1 MLRISLCTHVSLPYW
16 LLLSRAAPFAGPV
29 APAQTLTSPLLSSGT
44 RRKRARMRARAR
56 THAHAYEPTFKCTQ
70 AESVLR
76 RGTPGQ
82 YVIYRPDEAIEMP
95 DDKFAPVC
103 VSYLTTELEPAHNL
117 VYFNVS
123 ATGGWAPFTGW
134 VTIHPKPWTEGDP
147 VSFLSGNMIFPNI
160 NALCEVLPELRQRI
174 DPLSGEVMAM
184 EASVRATGP
193 PRFEADL
200 GAQARAVQVRVAGG
214 GGGGGGGGGDLAGAG
229 RRSRSPVNM
238 GNMKL
243 ADSKDAAAESC
254 HTYTKLNWFNARWM
268 SYVGQAKAQAE
279 AKASI
284 AKQELK
290 HKAEEEEA
298 RAQEEEAYTCLG
310 LVLVTTPAGA

>member
-193 PRFEADL
+193 PRFEA
-200 GAQARAVQVRVAGG
+200 GVGAEARAAQAQLEGG
-214 GGGGGGGGGDLAGAG
+214 GGLAGAG
-229 RRSRSPVNM
+229 RRSPVENSSSLEAIDLGGGAGGGRRGRGVIGGGSAAVVSAQVAAVALDSSLDRS
-238 GNMKL
+238 L
-243 ADSKDAAAESC
+243 EC
-254 HTYTKLNWFNARWM
+254 
-268 SYVGQAKAQAE
+268 E
-279 AKASI
+279 
-284 AKQELK
+284 EL
-290 HKAEEEEA
+290 
-298 RAQEEEAYTCLG
+298 
-310 LVLVTTPAGA
+310 